1 MSLRTRII
9 AALALVLIGFMT
21 LGGLSLQRM
30 GALQGV
36 TGDIAGNRL
45 PGIAMANSLAREG
58 LRIRTLVLRQVL
70 LDDPAAIRALDR
82 DIRMAGGRIGQML
95 ADDRMPAESQ
105 QERLLQHEVARRWAA
120 FFDRLLPDTL
130 ALGRAGDRAAAIRRA
145 ITVDADAFEAFE
157 QAIDQLIAH
166 TTHGANAAGEQA
178 GRVSS
183 TGFRMIVGAMVLG
196 SVLVTLIGLH
206 LMARVGRP
214 VLRLGVTLERMM
226 AGDLSTPVPDC
237 NRSDEI
243 GSIARALDVVR
254 GRAQDAERLAA
265 AQAAQ
270 AAQAG
275 ADRAREE
282 RSRRMDAL
290 VGGFGDDA
298 GRALASLQGAAQRL
312 DGTSVQMSRAAEQ
325 GSRLNRTLPTASQGA
340 SGNAQ
345 TAAAATEELSAS
357 IAEITRQVGRS
368 AEVSRRAVEE
378 TRRTDR
384 AVRELAGTANRIGD
398 VVKLISDIAGQTNL
412 LALNATI
419 EAARAG
425 EAGKGFAVVA
435 SEVKSL
441 ASQTARATEEIGQ
454 QVGAIQG
461 ATGLAVEAIRAI
473 AQVVAE
479 IDQTASAIAAAVEQQ
494 GAATREIARNITGTA
509 EAAGAVSRDTQVVRD
524 AAEGNGR
531 AAEQVR
537 SASEELSATDTTLR
551 HQVDRLL
558 NGVRTV

>member
-9 AALALVLIGFMT
+9 AALTLVLIGFMA
-21 LGGLSLQRM
+21 LGGLSLQRI

-45 PGIAMANSLAREG
+45 PGIAMANSIAREG

-130 ALGRAGDRAAAIRRA
+130 ALSRAGDRAAAIRRA

-206 LMARVGRP
+206 LMAGVGRP
-214 VLRLGVTLERMM
+214 VLRLTVTLERMM
-226 AGDLSTPVPDC
+226 AGDLSTPVPGG

-265 AQAAQ
+265 AQAA
-270 AAQAG
+270 

-312 DGTSVQMSRAAEQ
+312 DGRSVQMSRAAEQ
-325 GSRLNRTLPTASQGA
+325 GSRLTRTLSTASQGA

-345 TAAAATEELSAS
+345 TATAATEELSAS

-384 AVRELAGTANRIGD
+384 AVRELADTANRISD

-441 ASQTARATEEIGQ
+441 ALQTARATEEIGQ

-479 IDQTASAIAAAVEQQ
+479 TDQTASAIAAAVEQQ
-494 GAATREIARNITGTA
+494 GAATRKIARNITGTA
-509 EAAGAVSRDTQVVRD
+509 EAGAVSPDTQVVRD
-524 AAEGNGR
+524 APEGNGR

>member
-9 AALALVLIGFMT
+9 AALTLVLIGFMA
-21 LGGLSLQRM
+21 LGGLSLQRI

-45 PGIAMANSLAREG
+45 PGIAMANSIAREG

-130 ALGRAGDRAAAIRRA
+130 ALSRAGDRAAAIRRA

-206 LMARVGRP
+206 LMAGVGRP
-214 VLRLGVTLERMM
+214 VLRLTVTLERMM
-226 AGDLSTPVPDC
+226 AGDLSTPVPGG

-265 AQAAQ
+265 AQAA
-270 AAQAG
+270 

-290 VGGFGDDA
+290 VDGFGDDA

-312 DGTSVQMSRAAEQ
+312 DGRSVQMSRAAEQ
-325 GSRLNRTLPTASQGA
+325 GSRLTRTLSTASQGA

-345 TAAAATEELSAS
+345 TATAATEELSAS

-384 AVRELAGTANRIGD
+384 AVRELADTANRISD

-441 ASQTARATEEIGQ
+441 ALQTARATEEIGQ

-494 GAATREIARNITGTA
+494 GAATRKIARNITGTA
-509 EAAGAVSRDTQVVRD
+509 EAGAVSPDTQVVRD
-524 AAEGNGR
+524 APEGNGR